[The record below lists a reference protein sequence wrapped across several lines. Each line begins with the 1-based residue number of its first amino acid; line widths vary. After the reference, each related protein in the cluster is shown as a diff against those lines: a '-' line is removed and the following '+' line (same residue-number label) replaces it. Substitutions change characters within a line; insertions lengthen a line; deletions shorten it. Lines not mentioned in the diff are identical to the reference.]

1 MIGSAMGSAPHHAP
15 FGSPLQAPAFGS
27 GSVSPSNSFANEA
40 FFTPA
45 ATLNPRGQYAALGST
60 TGFGDA
66 AFGTPGSVYATPVSR
81 FGTPS
86 SGLGSPAFETPA
98 GQVGHHLSSG
108 LHGAP
113 ATMSRY
119 ETPAAGTATPGL
131 PVVRPSSGAAQA
143 GTPGDGPQQNGAAA
157 GPFGAPAFGG
167 KPC

>member
-1 MIGSAMGSAPHHAP
+1 MGAPPRHAP

-27 GSVSPSNSFANEA
+27 GSIISPSTSFANEA

-45 ATLNPRGQYAALGST
+45 ATPNPRGPHAAPGST
-60 TGFGDA
+60 AGVGNA

-86 SGLGSPAFETPA
+86 SGFGSPAFQTPA
-98 GQVGHHLSSG
+98 GQLSHHPSSG
-108 LHGAP
+108 LQPHGAP
-113 ATMSRY
+113 ASVLRC

-131 PVVRPSSGAAQA
+131 PIVRPSSGAAQA
-143 GTPGDGPQQNGAAA
+143 GTPGDGSQQNAAEGA
-157 GPFGAPAFGG
+157 FGAPAFGG